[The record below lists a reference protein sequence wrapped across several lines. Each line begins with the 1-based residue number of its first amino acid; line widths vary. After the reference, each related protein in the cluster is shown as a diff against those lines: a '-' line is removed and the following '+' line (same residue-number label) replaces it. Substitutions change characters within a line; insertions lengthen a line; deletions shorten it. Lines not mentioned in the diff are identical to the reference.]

1 MMGADAEIE
10 ALRAAVSKHFTVSQI
25 TVNPFAV
32 AFQVTVAPDRLDA
45 SFDALRRDLVPRNYV
60 PTIVAEP
67 AGTVIHVQKTPER
80 KFRGTQVNLLLLAA
94 TVGTTWVAGAVNWEL
109 YADVPWFTLDAL
121 VLGFVSF
128 TVPLLLILGAH
139 EMGHYLVAKRH
150 SVRAS
155 LPFFIPSIPILGT
168 FGAFISMRDP
178 IPNRKALLE
187 IGLAGPL
194 IGFALAVPIT
204 VLGLFLGT
212 QDVRPPALNGGGEIT
227 MPSLLFGW
235 IQGFFP
241 ATMVDP
247 FRRHPTAFAGWV
259 GFFVTAI
266 NLLPAG
272 QLDGGHVA
280 RALFG
285 ENHRWLSYG
294 AVLLLLVLGAF
305 SYPGWFLFALIIM
318 LLGTRHPPP
327 LNDITKLAP
336 SRKALGALAIAIL
349 VVTFVP
355 TPFVEVPTE
364 ASFAFET
371 ATAPHIVLAELNQTI
386 AVGASATISLNL
398 NNTGNVMETVQ
409 VRIVPENLDRF
420 GWTLT
425 ILDYTLYPA
434 AGGSVFVPVGNRTV
448 TIPLNVTDYATIR
461 VQVVVPGAAASGMY
475 NFAVEGRIV
484 DPARP
489 RQPFVIQVPVRITV
503 P

>member
-1 MMGADAEIE
+1 
-10 ALRAAVSKHFTVSQI
+10 
-25 TVNPFAV
+25 
-32 AFQVTVAPDRLDA
+32 
-45 SFDALRRDLVPRNYV
+45 
-60 PTIVAEP
+60 
-67 AGTVIHVQKTPER
+67 
-80 KFRGTQVNLLLLAA
+80 
-94 TVGTTWVAGAVNWEL
+94 
-109 YADVPWFTLDAL
+109 
-121 VLGFVSF
+121 
-128 TVPLLLILGAH
+128 
-139 EMGHYLVAKRH
+139 
-150 SVRAS
+150 
-155 LPFFIPSIPILGT
+155 
-168 FGAFISMRDP
+168 
-178 IPNRKALLE
+178 
-187 IGLAGPL
+187 
-194 IGFALAVPIT
+194 
-204 VLGLFLGT
+204 
-212 QDVRPPALNGGGEIT
+212 
-227 MPSLLFGW
+227 
-235 IQGFFP
+235 
-241 ATMVDP
+241 
-247 FRRHPTAFAGWV
+247 
-259 GFFVTAI
+259 
-266 NLLPAG
+266 
-272 QLDGGHVA
+272 
-280 RALFG
+280 
-285 ENHRWLSYG
+285 
-294 AVLLLLVLGAF
+294 
-305 SYPGWFLFALIIM
+305 M

-371 ATAPHIVLAELNQTI
+371 ATAPHVVLAELNQTI

-434 AGGSVFVPVGNRTV
+434 AGGSAFVPVGNRTV

>member
-10 ALRAAVSKHFTVSQI
+10 ALRAAVSRHFTVSQI

-32 AFQVTVAPDRLDA
+32 AFHVTVDPDRLDA
-45 SFDALRRDLVPRNYV
+45 SFDALRKDLVPRNYV

-67 AGTVIHVQKTPER
+67 GGPVIHVQKMPER

-150 SVRAS
+150 GVRAS
-155 LPFFIPSIPILGT
+155 LPFFIPSIPPLGT

-187 IGLAGPL
+187 IGIAGPL

-235 IQGFFP
+235 IQAFFP
-241 ATMVDP
+241 ATLVDP

-294 AVLLLLVLGAF
+294 TVLLLLVLGAF
-305 SYPGWFLFALIIM
+305 TFPSWFLFALIIM

-355 TPFVEVPTE
+355 TPFVNVPTE
-364 ASFAFET
+364 ASFAFEA
-371 ATAPHIVLAELNQTI
+371 ATAPHFVLTELNQTI
-386 AVGASATISLNL
+386 AVGASATLSLNL
-398 NNTGNVMETVQ
+398 NNTGNMVETVQ

-420 GWTLT
+420 NWTLT
-425 ILDYTLYPA
+425 ISDYTLYPA
-434 AGGSVFVPVGNRTV
+434 SGGSIPVPVDNRTT
-448 TIPLNVTDYATIR
+448 TIPLNVSDYATIR
-461 VQVVVPGAAASGMY
+461 IQVGVPGSAASGAY

-484 DPARP
+484 DPVRP
-489 RQPFVIQVPVRITV
+489 RQPFVVQLPVRITI